1 MSVADA
7 RLKIEEEFEHNFK
20 PERDL
25 VDYLQYKQQG
35 QREREAAFLKK
46 Y

>member
-20 PERDL
+20 PERDM

-35 QREREAAFLKK
+35 
-46 Y
+46 